1 MRAVAFQAPGEVRVV
16 DKPEPELV
24 DPSDAIV
31 RVELAAVCGSDLHI
45 FHGRVKVE
53 QGFTLGHEWVGTV
66 VAAGAEVSKVA
77 VGDRVLGCFCDA
89 CGTCFFCARGD
100 FHRCVEGKA
109 FGHGSGLG
117 NLPGTQA
124 DLVRVP
130 HADVVLRKVP
140 AGMSDDVAIFAGDV
154 MGTGFHG
161 AKQAGVQ
168 AGDTIAVLGLG
179 PVGLCAVQ
187 SALAL
192 GAARVVAV
200 DTVADRLELAESFG
214 ATPVHL
220 TDGDPKATARELTE
234 GRGVDAAIDAVG
246 DPRAFDLAVRMTRD
260 AGTVSAVGVYAER
273 QDVHL
278 GLIWIKAL
286 TIKGG
291 QANVVAHVDEV
302 LRLLADG
309 TLDPAPMI
317 THRLP
322 LDDAAEAY
330 ALADQRI
337 ALKALLV
344 T

>member
-1 MRAVAFQAPGEVRVV
+1 MRAVTFEAPGEVRVV
-16 DKPEPELV
+16 DKPEPELI
-24 DPSDAIV
+24 DPGDAIV

-45 FHGRVKVE
+45 YHGRVKVE

-66 VAAGAEVSKVA
+66 VDAGAEVARVS

-89 CGTCFFCARGD
+89 CGACFFCTRGD
-100 FHRCVEGKA
+100 FHRCVQGKA

-117 NLPGTQA
+117 DLPGTQA

-130 HADVVLRKVP
+130 HADIVLRQVP
-140 AGMSDDVAIFAGDV
+140 DGMSDDVAIFAGDV

-168 AGDTIAVLGLG
+168 SGQTIAVLGLG
-179 PVGLCAVQ
+179 PVGLCSVQ
-187 SALAL
+187 AALAL
-192 GAARVVAV
+192 GAENVVAV
-200 DTVADRLELAESFG
+200 DTVADRLALAEAFG
-214 ATPVHL
+214 ATAVHL
-220 TDGDPKATARELTE
+220 TDGDPKAVARELTG
-234 GRGVDAAIDAVG
+234 GRGADATIDAVG
-246 DPRAFDLAVRMTRD
+246 DPRAFELAVRMTRD
-260 AGTVSAVGVYAER
+260 AGTVAAVGVYAER

-286 TIKGG
+286 TIRGG

-302 LRLLADG
+302 LELLAAG
-309 TLDPAPMI
+309 TLDPTPMI
-317 THRLP
+317 THHLP

-330 ALADQRI
+330 ALADSKA

-344 T
+344 V